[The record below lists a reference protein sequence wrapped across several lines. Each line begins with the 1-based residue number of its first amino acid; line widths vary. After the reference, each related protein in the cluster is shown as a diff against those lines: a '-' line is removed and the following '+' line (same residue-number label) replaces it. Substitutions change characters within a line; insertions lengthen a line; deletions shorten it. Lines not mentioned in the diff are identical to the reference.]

1 MERDI
6 THIRGDVATA
16 MSQVLQKAQSQPVE
30 VALARG
36 SEYEMKLRQAESI
49 FKEGQKHQER
59 HLIVS
64 DFQIPDHDKK
74 AIGLVHQFIDD
85 FHPSHVHIN
94 GDFLNFTP
102 FSRYDVLAGKQ
113 APPIQEEIKQGRQVL
128 TELTNRARKANPNAE
143 VIWYEGNHECHDY
156 RTELLTI
163 HGWMKYNEI
172 TLDTD
177 ILTVDKNTHKLKIEK
192 PIDIQVY
199 PYEGKMYSIKN
210 KQTDLL
216 VSPNHR
222 IYYRQRGKWKID
234 EISKI
239 AKNGSH
245 AYLQVSSTLDLPEY
259 PISDDEIRISAWLL
273 TDGSI
278 KAPSKRGKQEYVH
291 FYQRESKHH
300 MITEILDNLGWKYSL
315 KKRYRNITHIM
326 GKLLKSHE
334 AEMKINLLSP
344 FHKKMLLLVPS
355 KKTLPDW
362 VNKLSDRQFE
372 VFLSSFID
380 GDGSRHI
387 SAPETSLMVYGV
399 KDIIE
404 QLQTACFRH
413 GYRTSITEY
422 RIGNF
427 RLNITK
433 NATTCLE
440 SFKKKVKVVNYSGII
455 WDVTTPS
462 DTMIVRRNGKI
473 SITGNSRLFKF
484 IVRQALGSK
493 SPLLDLELD
502 GEEVLSIPHLF
513 KLKELGVE
521 WVPERKSKKIH
532 DFFIEHGDMVR
543 KYAGYTGQGM
553 MERKGS
559 SGTTGHTHRLA
570 LVSRT
575 NATKTMFWI
584 ESGSLCHSRPSPQY
598 AKDADWQ
605 KGFGV
610 MIYDKRKK
618 QVYPAV
624 VPIIKN
630 SFMFGGKLYR

>member
-16 MSQVLQKAQSQPVE
+16 ISQVLQKAQSQPVE

-128 TELTNRARKANPNAE
+128 TELTNRARKADPNAE
-143 VIWYEGNHECHDY
+143 VIWYEGNHE
-156 RTELLTI
+156 
-163 HGWMKYNEI
+163 
-172 TLDTD
+172 
-177 ILTVDKNTHKLKIEK
+177 
-192 PIDIQVY
+192 
-199 PYEGKMYSIKN
+199 
-210 KQTDLL
+210 
-216 VSPNHR
+216 
-222 IYYRQRGKWKID
+222 
-234 EISKI
+234 
-239 AKNGSH
+239 A
-245 AYLQVSSTLDLPEY
+245 
-259 PISDDEIRISAWLL
+259 
-273 TDGSI
+273 
-278 KAPSKRGKQEYVH
+278 
-291 FYQRESKHH
+291 
-300 MITEILDNLGWKYSL
+300 
-315 KKRYRNITHIM
+315 
-326 GKLLKSHE
+326 
-334 AEMKINLLSP
+334 
-344 FHKKMLLLVPS
+344 
-355 KKTLPDW
+355 
-362 VNKLSDRQFE
+362 
-372 VFLSSFID
+372 
-380 GDGSRHI
+380 
-387 SAPETSLMVYGV
+387 
-399 KDIIE
+399 
-404 QLQTACFRH
+404 
-413 GYRTSITEY
+413 
-422 RIGNF
+422 
-427 RLNITK
+427 
-433 NATTCLE
+433 
-440 SFKKKVKVVNYSGII
+440 
-455 WDVTTPS
+455 
-462 DTMIVRRNGKI
+462 
-473 SITGNSRLFKF
+473 RLFKF